1 MDSKEL
7 EVKELNTVA
16 TGTSLITE
24 EDAEN
29 AIKRAE
35 RMEAYV
41 RKIKTLAIKQTNRND
56 FVDMGG
62 KPYLQASGAE
72 KIARLFGISWRICE
86 GYPKKEQITDEKGTY
101 YMYTYKGEFTM
112 GGKSIEIIGTCSQ
125 KDKFL
130 GTQGDKARP
139 ASEIDETNIIK
150 KANTNMIVRGVTTI
164 LGIRNLTWE
173 EVEEG
178 GVEHKQTNKVVYQ
191 TEKEITGIIT
201 EINTKTGKTKAGKD
215 YTNNAITLETPSG
228 KKLIRTFHNPEG
240 LAKGVEIKAMELT
253 AKTYNGT
260 NYYEAKTIEIISDAI
275 ETGE

>member
-1 MDSKEL
+1 MEGKEL
-7 EVKELNTVA
+7 DVKDLNVA
-16 TGTSLITE
+16 ATSGSSLMTE

-41 RKIKTLAIKQTNRND
+41 RKIKTLAIKQTNKHD

-86 GYPKKEQITDEKGTY
+86 GYPKKDQITDEKGTY

-173 EVEEG
+173 EVEAG
-178 GVEHKQTNKVVYQ
+178 GVEHKQTSKVTYA
-191 TEKEITGIIT
+191 TGGAGG
-201 EINTKTGKTKAGKD
+201 GK
-215 YTNNAITLETPSG
+215 
-228 KKLIRTFHNPEG
+228 
-240 LAKGVEIKAMELT
+240 
-253 AKTYNGT
+253 
-260 NYYEAKTIEIISDAI
+260 ISDAQAKRLFAI
-275 ETGE
+275 MKSSGMKEEELKKYLKEKYKVESSKDINRSDYETICKYVESQETSTGE

>member
-1 MDSKEL
+1 MEGKEL
-7 EVKELNTVA
+7 EVKDLNVA
-16 TGTSLITE
+16 ATSGSSLMTE

-41 RKIKTLAIKQTNRND
+41 RKIKTLAIKQTNKHD

-86 GYPKKEQITDEKGTY
+86 GYPKKDQITDEKGTY

-173 EVEEG
+173 EVEAG
-178 GVEHKQTNKVVYQ
+178 GVEHKQTSKVVYQ
-191 TEKEITGIIT
+191 TEKELVGMVV
-201 EINTKTGKTKAGKD
+201 EFNTKTGKTRAGKD
-215 YTNNAITLETPSG
+215 YTMHTINLESPSG
-228 KKLIRTFHNPEG
+228 IRIIKTFDNPAG
-240 LAKGVEIKAMELT
+240 LAKGVEIKATELT

-260 NYYEAKTIEIISDAI
+260 SYYEAKKIEILSDAI
-275 ETGE
+275 EE

>member
-1 MDSKEL
+1 MEGKEL
-7 EVKELNTVA
+7 EVKDLNVTA
-16 TGTSLITE
+16 ASGSSLMTE

-41 RKIKTLAIKQTNRND
+41 RKIKTLAIKQTNKHD

-86 GYPKKEQITDEKGTY
+86 GYPKKDQITDEKGTY

-173 EVEEG
+173 EVEAG
-178 GVEHKQTNKVVYQ
+178 GVEHKQTSKVVYQ
-191 TEKEITGIIT
+191 TEKELVGMVV
-201 EINTKTGKTKAGKD
+201 EFNTKTGKTKAGKD
-215 YTNNAITLETPSG
+215 YTMHTINLESPSG
-228 KKLIRTFHNPEG
+228 IRIIKTFDNPAG
-240 LAKGVEIKAMELT
+240 LAKGVEIKATELT

-260 NYYEAKTIEIISDAI
+260 SYYEAKKIELLSDAI
-275 ETGE
+275 EG